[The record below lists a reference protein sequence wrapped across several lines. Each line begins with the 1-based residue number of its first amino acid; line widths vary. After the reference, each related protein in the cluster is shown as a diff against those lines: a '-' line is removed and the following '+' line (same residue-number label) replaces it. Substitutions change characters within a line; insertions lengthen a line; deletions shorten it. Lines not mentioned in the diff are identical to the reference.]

1 MIDPGDAVCREL
13 VAELAVEALLILFG
27 ALFENGSFLADLD
40 FDGLGPGLEGF
51 GVASGFGVVL
61 LVDDLVINFPAG
73 SAELVDGFANVFLD
87 PPTVKWD
94 IGHEIN
100 K

>member
-1 MIDPGDAVCREL
+1 MVDPGDAVGREL
-13 VAELAVEALLILFG
+13 VAELAVEALLVLFG
-27 ALFENGSFLADLD
+27 ALFEDSSFLADPD
-40 FDGLGPGLEGF
+40 FDGLGSGLEGF
-51 GVASGFGVVL
+51 GVASRFRVVL
-61 LVDDLVINFPAG
+61 LVDDLKIDFPAG

-100 K
+100 N